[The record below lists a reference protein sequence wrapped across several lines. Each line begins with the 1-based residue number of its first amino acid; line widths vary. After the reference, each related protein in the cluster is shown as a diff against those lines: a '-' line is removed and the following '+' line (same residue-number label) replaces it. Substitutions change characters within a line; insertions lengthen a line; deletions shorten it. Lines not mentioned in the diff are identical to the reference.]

1 MRARREVPVDDL
13 RAREVEGQTVDERHV
28 VADEVRHRREKV
40 ADLNHPSIGW
50 FVFPNIAMQ
59 TPATTAAC
67 PRWKVSDSHKRGS
80 GLSIDV
86 QTRGLTMTATM
97 TATVEPATVEP
108 ATVEPAAAEPA
119 AVEFATVEPTTMEF
133 AAMESVTVEPITME
147 FAAMES
153 VTVEPITMESAEAFA
168 AESAI
173 AEVRGI
179 AVASVIPPSVGTSRQ
194 AEGRNQK
201 RAKDN

>member
-80 GLSIDV
+80 GLSIDF
-86 QTRGLTMTATM
+86 QTRGLTMTATVEP
-97 TATVEPATVEP
+97 ATVEPATVEP

-119 AVEFATVEPTTMEF
+119 AVEFATVEPT
-133 AAMESVTVEPITME
+133 TME

>member
-80 GLSIDV
+80 GLSIDF
-86 QTRGLTMTATM
+86 QTRGLTM

-119 AVEFATVEPTTMEF
+119 AVEFATVEPT
-133 AAMESVTVEPITME
+133 TME